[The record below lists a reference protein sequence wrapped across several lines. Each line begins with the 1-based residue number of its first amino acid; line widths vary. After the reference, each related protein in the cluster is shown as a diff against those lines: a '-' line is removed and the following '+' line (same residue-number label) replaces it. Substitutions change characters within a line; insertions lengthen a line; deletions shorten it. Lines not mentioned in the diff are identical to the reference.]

1 MQITYS
7 VADYAWKVKRATSKT
22 IWLDGPQART
32 VPVLDVSDVRLSA
45 TSPSGELEAVLR
57 ETADKKRIVE
67 IWRAGQLDVS
77 HDVTDAHDAFY
88 NDGKPVTMRYS
99 LLSTISHSAQY
110 GTLQFSPSETAVV
123 YVAEAKTPNQTDP
136 VYSKF
141 ELAFICN

>member
-7 VADYAWKVKRATSKT
+7 VADYARKVKRATSKT

-32 VPVLDVSDVRLSA
+32 VPVQDVSDVRLSA

-88 NDGKPVTMRYS
+88 NDGKPVTINCIFLS
-99 LLSTISHSAQY
+99 TDILLSAIRHAAILPIRDCSGLRSR
-110 GTLQFSPSETAVV
+110 
-123 YVAEAKTPNQTDP
+123 
-136 VYSKF
+136 SKDTQSDGSGVQQV
-141 ELAFICN
+141 